1 MDEHFHN
8 VSFTIINRFFDNISV
23 QSNVNKD
30 SLWAIWNDMYKF
42 PIKAD
47 KKESKE
53 TKKKTVKPVPEAT
66 KPETKPASPVP
77 LAASEPDVVA
87 SEPIKRVE
95 VSAPAPVATEHTET
109 IVEKPVKPA
118 EPVKKEVSPSKDGGC
133 IFILT
138 RGERAGKECGKPISK
153 KKSETYCAVHC
164 K

>member
-1 MDEHFHN
+1 
-8 VSFTIINRFFDNISV
+8 
-23 QSNVNKD
+23 
-30 SLWAIWNDMYKF
+30 MYKF

-47 KKESKE
+47 KKEAKE
-53 TKKKTVKPVPEAT
+53 TKKKTVKPVVEAS

-77 LAASEPDVVA
+77 LAASEQDVVA

-95 VSAPAPVATEHTET
+95 VSAPAPVDTEHIEP
-109 IVEKPVKPA
+109 IIEKAAKQA
-118 EPVKKEVSPSKDGGC
+118 EQVKKEVSPAKDGGC
-133 IFILT
+133 QFILT